1 MAKFF
6 KSTTFKCVSVL
17 LAIILVSGL
26 SIAILSD
33 LLFVSPEER
42 TSRALEK
49 IYGKPISASEYTVL
63 LDVDSDDAKL
73 NKAIETEFGQIEKIF
88 RVGDENQ
95 KHDMIFRT
103 TGKEGYKG
111 GTFTMWIKVV
121 VDGVNLNIDK
131 VIIDGNTK
139 QTLMSKLGDSYLN
152 GFNGLIDI
160 SNEYDTYFYSKD
172 GHEKSNPVSG
182 ATMSAQ
188 AGCNAVNCV
197 IKYLKGGN

>member
-6 KSTTFKCVSVL
+6 KSTLFKCIATL
-17 LAIILVSGL
+17 LAIIIVSGL

-33 LLFVSPEER
+33 VLFVSPEER
-42 TSRALEK
+42 TGRALQK
-49 IYGKPISASEYTVL
+49 IYGRALDASEYTAL
-63 LDVDSDDAKL
+63 CDVDSNDDKI
-73 NKAIETEFGQIEKIF
+73 NKAIPYDKGQIEKIF
-88 RVGDENQ
+88 RVGNENE

-111 GTFTMWIKVV
+111 GTVTMWIQVV
-121 VDGVNLNIDK
+121 VNGENLKIQK

-139 QTLMSKLGDSYLN
+139 QTLMSKLSDSYLN
-152 GFNGLIDI
+152 GFSIDI
-160 SNEYDTYFYSKD
+160 SKDYQTYFYAKKD
-172 GHEKSNPVSG
+172 GNGKSNPVSG